1 MQSLLN
7 FSYEKYKLSNGLE
20 VILSEDHSIPIVSL
34 NIWYK
39 VGSANEENGKTG
51 LAHLFEHMMFQGSEN
66 IEKGMHF
73 KLIQEAGGVLNGSTS
88 FDRTNYYEKV
98 PSNFLEL
105 ILWLESDRMSN
116 LLNALDEEKL
126 KNQIDVVKN
135 ERLERYEN
143 QPYGLAWEKL
153 LSNLFPENHPY
164 HWPTIGW
171 MTDILNYNLD
181 DVKSFFN
188 KYYQP
193 SNASLV
199 LVGDFEMIKSKEL
212 IEKYFSGIKSSNHNS
227 FVNVNQANFTNLVY
241 LEETKKIIYPD
252 NVQLERI
259 YLAWHSDKYFSNDD
273 ASLDIFSH
281 ILSGSKN
288 SRLQKKLIY
297 EEELVQD
304 VNAFNISAKYGGFFV
319 ITATAKPNIS
329 LDIIKEEIFSE
340 INKLLNEGIS
350 LEELERAKNVVK
362 SSFIYS
368 LQSLDILAD
377 QFNNYN
383 FYLGEPNSFNY
394 DLLRYQEIN
403 KEKIKTIVENYLT
416 KNYVEL
422 RIIPK
427 KNNL

>member
-1 MQSLLN
+1 MNELLN
-7 FSYEKYKLSNGLE
+7 ITCEKYKLSNGLE
-20 VILSEDHSIPIVSL
+20 IILSEDHSVPIVAL

-39 VGSANEENGKTG
+39 VGSANEEKNKTG
-51 LAHLFEHMMFQGSEN
+51 LAHLFEHMMFQGSQN
-66 IEKGMHF
+66 VDKGMHF
-73 KLIQEAGGVLNGSTS
+73 KLIQEAGGTLNGSTS

-105 ILWLESDRMSN
+105 ILWLEADRMEN
-116 LLNALDEEKL
+116 LLNALDEVKL

-171 MTDILNYNLD
+171 MDDILNYKLD
-181 DVKSFFN
+181 DVKSFFQ

-193 SNASLV
+193 ANASLT
-199 LVGDFEMIKSKEL
+199 LVGDFEIIKAKEL
-212 IEKYFSGIKSSNHNS
+212 IEKYFSTIKST
-227 FVNVNQANFTNLVY
+227 NQISDLKIFDQVS
-241 LEETKKIIYPD
+241 LEENKKIIHFD

-273 ASLDIFSH
+273 ASLDLLSH

-288 SRLQKKLIY
+288 SRLQKNLIF
-297 EEELVQD
+297 EKELVQNI
-304 VNAFNISAKYGGFFV
+304 NAFNISAKYGGFFV

-329 LDIIKEEIFSE
+329 LDKIQDEIFYE

-350 LEELERAKNVVK
+350 LEELDRAKNVVK

-368 LQSLDILAD
+368 IQSLDILAD

-383 FYLGEPNSFNY
+383 FYLGQPDSFNY
-394 DLLRYQEIN
+394 DLLRYQEVSL
-403 KEKIKTIVENYLT
+403 EKIMSVIKNYFS

-422 RIIPK
+422 RIVPK
-427 KNNL
+427 KNEPTII

>member
-1 MQSLLN
+1 MNEILN
-7 FSYEKYKLSNGLE
+7 INSEKYKLSNGME
-20 VILSEDHSIPIVSL
+20 IILSEDHSVPIVSL

-39 VGSANEENGKTG
+39 VGSAYEEKNKTG

-66 IEKGMHF
+66 VEKGMHF
-73 KLIQEAGGVLNGSTS
+73 KLIQEAGGTLNGSTS

-116 LLNALDEEKL
+116 LLNALNEEKL

-153 LSNLFPENHPY
+153 LSNLFPEDHPY

-171 MTDILNYNLD
+171 MDDILNYNLS

-188 KYYQP
+188 QYYQP

-199 LVGDFEMIKSKEL
+199 LVGDFEMNKAKAL
-212 IEKYFSGIKSSNHNS
+212 IEKYFSDIQS
-227 FVNVNQANFTNLVY
+227 FNQQSDAKVIENTSLN
-241 LEETKKIIYPD
+241 ETKKIIHYD

-273 ASLDIFSH
+273 ASLDLLSH

-304 VNAFNISAKYGGFFV
+304 VNVFNISAKYGGFFV

-329 LDIIKEEIFSE
+329 LDKIQDEIFLE
-340 INKLLNEGIS
+340 IKKLINEGIS
-350 LEELERAKNVVK
+350 LEELDRAKNVVK

-383 FYLGEPNSFNY
+383 FYLGEPNSFSY
-394 DLLRYQEIN
+394 DLLRYQKVS
-403 KEKIKTIVENYLT
+403 KEKIEAVIENYLT